1 MTNERALGRSAPVS
15 NIQRLAE
22 LIENT
27 ADYGWLRHAACGDLD
42 LEALDQFFVEAG
54 RSLSRETVQ
63 LCSGCAVRSECLR
76 HAYDHEIAGGYF
88 GGVSPTKR
96 RALPI
101 DTLLPDPA

>member
-1 MTNERALGRSAPVS
+1 MTT
-15 NIQRLAE
+15 IQSLAE
-22 LIENT
+22 LIEN
-27 ADYGWLRHAACGDLD
+27 ASDYGWLRHAACGELSLD
-42 LEALDQFFVEAG
+42 ALDQFFVEAG

-63 LCSGCAVRSECLR
+63 LCSACPVKAECLQ

-101 DTLLPDPA
+101 DSILAEPT